1 MEIGL
6 LAAFLGGTL
15 ALLSPCGAL
24 LLPAWLAT
32 TAGSAGQLAWRAL
45 VFWLGLAAVLV
56 PLGAGVGAVG
66 AAFATHREV
75 VIAVG
80 ATVMIVLGL
89 WQAVGGGVD
98 LGRLIPW
105 RSAASGPADGRPVL
119 RTFLL
124 GTVSGAA
131 GFCAGP
137 ILGAVLGL
145 AAGGG
150 SPARGSLLLAVYGAG
165 MVVPLVGL
173 AAGWQRWGAT
183 ARARLRG
190 GAVRVAGREVH
201 LVSVVTGALLVVIG
215 VAFWLTNGFVGV
227 PELVPTA
234 WLAAAQN
241 WLVRLGRQVPD
252 LALLAGVLGGVGLVG
267 WWLRRRGTHRA
278 ESAQR

>member
-32 TAGSAGQLAWRAL
+32 TAGSTGQLAWRAV
-45 VFWLGLAAVLV
+45 VFWVGLAAVLV

-75 VIAVG
+75 VIGVG
-80 ATVMIVLGL
+80 AAVMIALGL
-89 WQAVGGGVD
+89 WQAVGGGFD

-105 RSAASGPADGRPVL
+105 RSVASGPGDGRPVL

-150 SPARGSLLLAVYGAG
+150 SPARGGLLLAVYGAG

-173 AAGWQRWGAT
+173 AAGWQRWGAA

-201 LVSVVTGALLVVIG
+201 VVSVATGLLLVVVG

-227 PELVPTA
+227 PELVPTS
-234 WLAAAQN
+234 WLARAQT
-241 WLVRLGRQVPD
+241 WLVRLDLGVPD
-252 LALLAGVLGGVGLVG
+252 LALVTVLLVLAGTAG
-267 WWLRRRGTHRA
+267 WWLRR
-278 ESAQR
+278 QRRPGG